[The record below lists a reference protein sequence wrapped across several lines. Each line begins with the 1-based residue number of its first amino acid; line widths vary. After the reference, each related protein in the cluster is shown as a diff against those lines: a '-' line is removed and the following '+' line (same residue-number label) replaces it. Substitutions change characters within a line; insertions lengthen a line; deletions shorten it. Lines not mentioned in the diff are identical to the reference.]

1 MLYEAVCKPDADK
14 LEVTRSSTSSCG
26 RRNSLT
32 TRKIY
37 TYSQGFD
44 HVDRPFDYLLRNF
57 GDLIP
62 GPRILSSAERGDSSD
77 LPTEDIKVQS
87 VCFNTLHSVVGI
99 KIEWV
104 SSLALHLE
112 IDSGKK
118 TLKLFQYPSFCRMMA
133 SERKNGLLSRLA
145 SSNS

>member
-14 LEVTRSSTSSCG
+14 LEVTKTSTSSGG
-26 RRNSLT
+26 RRNSIT

-37 TYSQGFD
+37 NSSQGFD
-44 HVDRPFDYLLRNF
+44 HVDRPFGYLLSNF

-62 GPRILSSAERGDSSD
+62 GPRILTPAERCDFSD
-77 LPTEDIKVQS
+77 LPTEVIKVQS
-87 VCFNTLHSVVGI
+87 VCFNTLHSVVGV

-112 IDSGKK
+112 IDSGKR

-145 SSNS
+145 ES